1 MQIKQKLGYMSLAI
15 LLVLAWQLLPNSIT
29 HNATADNHEQ
39 SSVQKVKSP
48 EEQIAETI
56 RALPESLRDGAT
68 VIGYNQAGERV
79 VLKKGTSDMIC
90 WADDPNSTDARGA
103 FFVLCFPKS
112 LEPYIERGRELALEG
127 VSDVKSVLTSEIE
140 SGKIAMPKL
149 AVRYT
154 LRGHAAEGAL
164 PLTVIH
170 VPYMTA
176 ESTGLS
182 SELDNFR
189 PWLMYAG
196 TPHAHIMVPGH

>member
-1 MQIKQKLGYMSLAI
+1 MQLKQKLGYMSLAI
-15 LLVLAWQLLPNSIT
+15 LLVLVWQLLPDST
-29 HNATADNHEQ
+29 VDNATADDHEK
-39 SSVQKVKSP
+39 SSTQQVKSP
-48 EEQIAETI
+48 EEQIVETL
-56 RALPESLRDGAT
+56 RALPEALRDGAT

-79 VLKKGTSDMIC
+79 VLKKGTNDMIC
-90 WADDPNSTDARGA
+90 WADDPNSSGARGA

-112 LEPYIERGRELALEG
+112 LEPYIERSRELALAG
-127 VSDVKSVLTSEIE
+127 VSDVKGVLTSEIE
-140 SGKIAMPKL
+140 SGKLAMPKL

-164 PLTVIH
+164 PLTVVHI
-170 VPYMTA
+170 PYATT